1 MSKGAGGGPPPS
13 SFKGVSG
20 SNTTAS
26 GRPVRA
32 AAAAAAARSA
42 PGLIGRGAK
51 GSGNANHVSA
61 GRKTRAESAPPES
74 PAAAGGLDVLKDC
87 TIFVDVRTDDGDD
100 AGSLFVEMLM
110 GLGAKILSR
119 VGKSCTHIVFKN
131 GLMSTVTGYKLLSDP
146 KPHVVGIAWVVECV
160 EQRAKAEESRFI
172 VDLDGLG
179 VAGTTK
185 RRRASMLPKHI
196 PVPLQGTSHPES
208 SPTTAPVAA
217 DTCDNGDQSMDSSSS
232 TIILDEGPLAT
243 GSQQGD
249 SLPPLERARRRR
261 STLFGQS

>member
-1 MSKGAGGGPPPS
+1 
-13 SFKGVSG
+13 
-20 SNTTAS
+20 
-26 GRPVRA
+26 
-32 AAAAAAARSA
+32 
-42 PGLIGRGAK
+42 
-51 GSGNANHVSA
+51 
-61 GRKTRAESAPPES
+61 
-74 PAAAGGLDVLKDC
+74 
-87 TIFVDVRTDDGDD
+87 
-100 AGSLFVEMLM
+100 MLM

-196 PVPLQGTSHPES
+196 PVPLQGTSHPEP

-232 TIILDEGPLAT
+232 TIVLDEGPLAT